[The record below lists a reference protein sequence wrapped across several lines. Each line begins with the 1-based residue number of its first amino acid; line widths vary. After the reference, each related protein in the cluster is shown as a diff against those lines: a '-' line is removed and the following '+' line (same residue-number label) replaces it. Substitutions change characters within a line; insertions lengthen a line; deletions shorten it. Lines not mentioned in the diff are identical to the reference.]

1 MDAFYADGTAKL
13 AAPLADFT
21 NLPYQSC
28 DPPVASRGLSPGAAG
43 VPPPPPPPA
52 HGVSV
57 NGDHVFLGDTVFRP
71 GNPDFSGADD
81 TWTPGPGIHLHWAL
95 PEALTTQSKNPDS
108 DDRPVFPKV
117 PNRWM
122 VILST
127 KSGTAWTEQKSW
139 VVESDYLFPDPR
151 QNPKP
156 CTTNAISFPIAP
168 PSAFK
173 ELLETPVS
181 PPNNNV
187 TAQNIQDYPFF
198 YQAPFRCMGRNEALD
213 AWQADAA
220 QHEYLSQY
228 NPAGL
233 TAIGYGHSLFAGIY
247 SNCRSVF
254 GFYDDLSVASYPRRY
269 DLVGWYDDPASDCL
283 AHFQNLPGKT
293 SAWDALKAE
302 YNWTCDQESGNLPAQ
317 SVYYS
322 RLEMDA
328 ALTGALPENTTTVT
342 VGNTATEALSAYLA
356 QSFQS
361 DPADQVI
368 VEEQLEA
375 MNLTH
380 KIAGENIDLAAK
392 FVEARHDKGFRKVDG
407 GNIWT
412 VRARSTSASA
422 DAPTKDHH
430 AEVTL
435 PPALAHALNAIN
447 LLQNSYDLAW
457 DNINSLRKNAFADWF
472 RVEFQRVN
480 EHLPGT
486 QLPSINE
493 ILAYSGDSVLS
504 PIEEQVAA
512 TGEIIFTTDATGK
525 AKVTV
530 KDSGKQYNVRVQYSL
545 AQRLVDALNQFA
557 RLLGD
562 YNAGAAAQQAKI
574 EYYIIRKGAPRFYEP
589 TDPAVLLDGAALV
602 QADRYGNGD
611 ALACGLCSVTELNA
625 SLTGSLRTDG
635 TTRGAF
641 SILLTAIGAQ
651 LQANGLGFKN
661 QRTQPWNPVS
671 LEWSVSVKTE
681 LRDTSTGIAGE
692 GVQYGADYLSG
703 TYALDVNA
711 ADLKLN
717 QKPYGLANPQTPL
730 LYKGRVV
737 LVSHAP
743 EALQNS
749 IAMYLMPLTLLA
761 LKMGGKRNQ
770 TISDQTDYQYDRALF
785 TWANTMFGIA
795 PPSFQASLK
804 DPATLTP
811 QQITEQQNEV
821 AAWMARQYPFV
832 VTVAN
837 QKALIDLEALV
848 TAHADWCANRP
859 VILGAATLGLFSAL
873 TTSEQAAD
881 PLATAVKSFT
891 TLTGKSLLS
900 QALSGFNNALLTLN
914 TDFQLPVWDWRVM
927 AIPEQKEYARSL
939 VRNLNGVCTAP
950 IFEGSFLP
958 FRSGIMQIAGLT
970 VVDSFGQYVELDYGG
985 VNAAKKSERMTILN
999 NVAASVTDPS
1009 RIATAA
1015 ENGNYIY
1022 LPPRLSQAARLNF
1035 RWLAAN
1041 QGNASGEGDEP
1052 EMNDHP
1058 ATTPVCGWVL
1068 PNNLDGSLAIYA
1080 TDGSPLGSLVQSKVG
1095 GTFSIAWESAPGI
1108 NNYVPLARLPNPHLS
1123 DYVNNL
1129 ISYGSAGAK
1138 VWDAF
1143 LLNINTALQNI
1154 DPKSFAQTPAL
1165 SLLIGRPMALVRAS
1179 VSIRTKG
1186 YPAVDHTVAA
1196 FNYDQSNNHFNRL
1209 TNGFEKVGIPVRLGE
1224 ARQLNDGLVAYW
1236 IEDGQGGFVSGTN
1249 GPVHFPELEA
1259 GPVADA
1265 LRVSLSGD
1273 PVKLTMLADPRGTVH
1288 ATCGILPVKNI
1299 SIPPD
1304 QYAKVLRT
1312 LSVTFLTSP
1321 LITPLQSIEF
1331 PIPAEAG
1338 YGWSWLDRPTGFTWN
1353 RVADIKNASREA
1365 RYEQQRIL
1373 EGWLKLTPQTT
1384 KEIN

>member
-1 MDAFYADGTAKL
+1 MRMDAWYGDGTALL

-21 NLPYQSC
+21 TLPYQSC
-28 DPPVASRGLSPGAAG
+28 DPPVAGPGLSPGSG
-43 VPPPPPPPA
+43 GIPPLPRA
-52 HGVSV
+52 SV
-57 NGDHVFLGDTVFRP
+57 NSNYVFLGDTVFRP
-71 GNPDFSGADD
+71 GNPDFSGTDD

-108 DDRPVFPKV
+108 DDQLVFPKV

-122 VILST
+122 VMLST

-139 VVESDYLFPDPR
+139 VVESDFLFPDPK
-151 QNPKP
+151 QNPQP
-156 CTTNAISFPIAP
+156 CTPNAISFPIAP

-173 ELLETPVS
+173 ALLETPVP
-181 PPNNNV
+181 PPNKNV
-187 TAQNIQDYPFF
+187 TAQNIHDYPFY
-198 YQAPFRCMGRNEALD
+198 YQAPFRCMGRNEELA
-213 AWQADAA
+213 AWQADAM
-220 QHEYLSQY
+220 QHEYLSQF

-233 TAIGYGHSLFAGIY
+233 TAVGYGHSLFAGIY

-254 GFYDDLSVASYPRRY
+254 GFYDDLSIASYPRRY
-269 DLVGWYDDPASDCL
+269 DLVGWYDDPAGDCL
-283 AHFQNLPGKT
+283 AHFQNLPGNS
-293 SAWDALKAE
+293 SAWNALQAE
-302 YNWTCDQESGNLPAQ
+302 YNWVCDQERSNLPSQ

-328 ALTGALPENTTTVT
+328 ALTGSVPDNTATLT

-361 DPADQVI
+361 DPDDQVI

-375 MNLTH
+375 MHLTH
-380 KIAGENIDLAAK
+380 TIAAENIDLGPK
-392 FVEARHDKGFRKVDG
+392 FVEARHDKGFKKVEG
-407 GNIWT
+407 GHSWT

-422 DAPTKDHH
+422 NAPTKDHH
-430 AEVTL
+430 AAVTL
-435 PPALAHALNAIN
+435 PRALAHALNGIN

-457 DNINSLRKNAFADWF
+457 DNINALRKHAFADWF
-472 RVEFQRVN
+472 RVEFKQVN
-480 EHLPGT
+480 QHLPGA
-486 QLPSINE
+486 QLPAIDD
-493 ILAYSGDSVLS
+493 IITYSEGSVLL

-512 TGEIIFTTDATGK
+512 TGELRFTTDAAGK
-525 AKVTV
+525 ATVTV
-530 KDSGKQYNVRVQYSL
+530 ADSGKQYNVPVQYSL

-574 EYYIIRKGAPRFYEP
+574 EYYLIRKGAPRFYEP

-611 ALACGLCSVTELNA
+611 ALHCGVCAATALND
-625 SLTGSLRTDG
+625 SLTDSLRTDG
-635 TTRGAF
+635 TTGGAF
-641 SILLTAIGAQ
+641 STLLTAIDAQ
-651 LQANGLGFKN
+651 IQANGLGSKN
-661 QRTQPWNPVS
+661 QATQPWNPVS
-671 LEWSVSVKTE
+671 LEWSASVKTE
-681 LRDTSTGIAGE
+681 LRSTSPGIAGE
-692 GVQYGADYLSG
+692 GVQYAADYVG
-703 TYALDVNA
+703 ATYALDVNA
-711 ADLKLN
+711 ADVKLT
-717 QKPYGLANPQTPL
+717 QKPYGLANPEPPL
-730 LYKGRVV
+730 LYRGRVV
-737 LVSHAP
+737 LASHAP
-743 EALQNS
+743 EALQHA
-749 IAMYLMPLTLLA
+749 IAVYLMPLTLLA
-761 LKMGGKRNQ
+761 LKTGGQRNQ
-770 TISDQTDYQYDRALF
+770 TISDQTDYQYDLALF
-785 TWANTMFGIA
+785 AWANTVFGIA
-795 PPSFQASLK
+795 PPPFQSGLK
-804 DPATLTP
+804 DPAALTS
-811 QQITEQQNEV
+811 QQLTEQQREV

-832 VTVAN
+832 VTANN
-837 QKALIDLEALV
+837 QKALIDLQALV
-848 TAHADWCANRP
+848 AAHADWCANRP
-859 VILGAATLGLFSAL
+859 MILGTATLGSFSAL

-891 TLTGKSLLS
+891 TLAGKSLLS
-900 QALSGFNNALLTLN
+900 QALSGFNHALLTLN

-958 FRSGIMQIAGLT
+958 FRSGIMQITGLT
-970 VVDSFGQYVELDYGG
+970 VVDSFGQYVGLNYGG
-985 VNAAKKSERMTILN
+985 VNAARKSERMTILR
-999 NVAASVTDPS
+999 NVSASVADPAS
-1009 RIATAA
+1009 IATAA
-1015 ENGNYIY
+1015 DNSSYIY
-1022 LPPRLSQAARLNF
+1022 LPLRLSQAARLNF
-1035 RWLAAN
+1035 RWLSAD
-1041 QGNASGEGDEP
+1041 QGNASGEGDEL

-1080 TDGSPLGSLVQSKVG
+1080 TDGSPLGCLVQSNAG
-1095 GTFSIAWESAPGI
+1095 GAFSIAWESAPGI
-1108 NNYVPLARLPNPHLS
+1108 NNYVSLARLPNPHLS

-1129 ISYGSAGAK
+1129 IGYGSAGAK

-1143 LLNINTALQNI
+1143 LSNINAALRNI

-1196 FNYDQSNNHFNRL
+1196 FNYDQSNSNFNRL
-1209 TNGFEKVGIPVRLGE
+1209 TNGFEQVNIPVRLGE
-1224 ARQLNDGLVAYW
+1224 AKQLNDGLVAYW
-1236 IEDGQGGFVSGTN
+1236 IEDGQGGFVAGTN
-1249 GPVHFPELEA
+1249 GPVHFPESDA

-1273 PVKLTMLADPRGTVH
+1273 PVKLTMLVDPRGTVH

-1304 QYAKVLRT
+1304 QYANVLRT

-1321 LITPLQSIEF
+1321 LITPLHSVEF
-1331 PIPAEAG
+1331 PVPVEAG

-1353 RVADIKNASREA
+1353 RVVDLKNASREA

-1373 EGWLKLTPQTT
+1373 EGWLKLTPQTI
-1384 KEIN
+1384 KEIS